1 MRFGGQLTCRFAC
14 ICKQARRDPGHRGA
28 DRDLLYEG
36 DFRDWSEIEE
46 WVKAIAAELAEIG
59 RQTDDPQQ

>member
-1 MRFGGQLTCRFAC
+1 MRFGGQLTCRFC
-14 ICKQARRDPGHRGA
+14 LHMQAGTARTRA
-28 DRDLLYEG
+28 SWSSRDLLSEG
-36 DFRDWSEIEE
+36 DFRDWSEMEE